1 MTNLRAVPPTPKPA
15 ADEPRKL
22 LVHPA
27 VWRSLEAWLHDMRI
41 KVAPFPVAGEATPT
55 YCMTLMD
62 GEWGG
67 DGSDAA

>member
-15 ADEPRKL
+15 DESRKL

-27 VWRSLEAWLHDMRI
+27 VWRSLEAWLASMRI
-41 KVAPFPVAGEATPT
+41 AVMPFPVAGEATPT

-62 GEWGG
+62 GEWGS
-67 DGSDAA
+67 DPDAA